1 MADKLYNTLHIF
13 GFGKVQV
20 IGTDFNYQVDAS
32 LVQMELDP
40 CINNV
45 YDNKPNDSTTP
56 KIYHAINVFNELFA
70 DWLAKGKDD
79 ESFRV
84 EYSNLD
90 PTLFDALA
98 LAVKG
103 FYLSHQEQINSTPIV
118 EPPLPPLDAPTT

>member
-13 GFGKVQV
+13 GFGVVQV
-20 IGTDFNYQVDAS
+20 IGDGFNYQVEAS
-32 LVQMELDP
+32 LVQMDLDP

-45 YDNKPNDSTTP
+45 YDNKPIGSTTP
-56 KIYHAINVFNELFA
+56 KTYHAINVFNELFA
-70 DWLAKGKDD
+70 DWLAKEEGQ

-90 PTLFDALA
+90 PTLFNALA
-98 LAVKG
+98 SAVIG
-103 FYLSHQEQINSTPIV
+103 FYPPTPPPIV

>member
-13 GFGKVQV
+13 GFGVVQV

-45 YDNKPNDSTTP
+45 YDNKPLGSTTP
-56 KIYHAINVFNELFA
+56 KTYHAINVFNDLFA
-70 DWLAKGKDD
+70 DWLAKESDD

-84 EYSNLD
+84 QYSDLD
-90 PTLFDALA
+90 PTLFDALV

-103 FYLSHQEQINSTPIV
+103 FYLI
-118 EPPLPPLDAPTT
+118 EPPLPSLDAPTT